1 MNLLTDSPPE
11 RRLHIGGTKRKEG
24 WEVLNIIPGDHVDHV
39 GDAANLCSFPD
50 GSFTELYASH
60 VLEHFNYVR
69 DMNFV
74 LKEWCRV
81 LTPGGRL
88 RVSVPDLE
96 VLAEIILDPSLA
108 FKEHFLSM
116 RMIFG
121 GQSNN
126 YDFHQ
131 VGFTF
136 KILSSY
142 LRKNGFE
149 RIRRIKSFRLFK
161 DSSEKIHAGRPIS
174 LNVEAWKRKL

>member
-1 MNLLTDSPPE
+1 
-11 RRLHIGGTKRKEG
+11 
-24 WEVLNIIPGDHVDHV
+24 
-39 GDAANLCSFPD
+39 
-50 GSFTELYASH
+50 
-60 VLEHFNYVR
+60 
-69 DMNFV
+69 
-74 LKEWCRV
+74 
-81 LTPGGRL
+81 
-88 RVSVPDLE
+88 
-96 VLAEIILDPSLA
+96 DPSLA